1 MNDPMSG
8 AIPEPRGAA
17 WDSAG
22 APGRPPVA
30 RGVPHSA
37 PVSGSP
43 HDVPGQG
50 MRAPGSRQPGP
61 KASDSQSSQAPHPHE
76 LPSRGQICLLPHSA
90 PSLPSEISSFKPLP
104 GHPCPGSCLTEE
116 LKEHRRLS
124 HEHNI
129 TLKQGVSLMRH
140 QSSSETNFPLLKV
153 TQGKITFIL

>member
-43 HDVPGQG
+43 HEVPGQG

-61 KASDSQSSQAPHPHE
+61 KASDSAWPQGLRLAE
-76 LPSRGQICLLPHSA
+76 LPGTPPPRAPFPGGRSVCFLTLPPLFPQRFPPLSLSQDTPA
-90 PSLPSEISSFKPLP
+90 P
-104 GHPCPGSCLTEE
+104 
-116 LKEHRRLS
+116 
-124 HEHNI
+124 
-129 TLKQGVSLMRH
+129 VA
-140 QSSSETNFPLLKV
+140 V
-153 TQGKITFIL
+153 